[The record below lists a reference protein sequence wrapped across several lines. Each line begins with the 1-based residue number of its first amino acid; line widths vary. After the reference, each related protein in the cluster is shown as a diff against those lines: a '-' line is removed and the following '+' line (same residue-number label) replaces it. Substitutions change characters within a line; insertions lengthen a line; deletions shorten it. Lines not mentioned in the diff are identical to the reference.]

1 MLSLYLEIVILMDEI
16 NLRKNLLWEEH
27 KVAVL

>member
-1 MLSLYLEIVILMDEI
+1 MLSLYLEIEILMDEI
-16 NLRKNLLWEEH
+16 NLRKNLLREEH

>member
-1 MLSLYLEIVILMDEI
+1 MLSLYLEIEILMDEI
-16 NLRKNLLWEEH
+16 NLSKNLLREEH